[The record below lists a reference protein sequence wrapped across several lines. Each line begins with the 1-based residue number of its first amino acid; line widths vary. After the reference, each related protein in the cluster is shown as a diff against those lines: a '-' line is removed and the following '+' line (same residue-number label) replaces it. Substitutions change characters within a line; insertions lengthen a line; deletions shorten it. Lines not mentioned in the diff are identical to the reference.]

1 MEKKTISEPTVVLS
15 LDYINRVFQA
25 LRHSKRNLY
34 ESNLTNYNLGLS
46 NDIDNHLSMIDEVL
60 KGLRII
66 VNDPQSFYLKK

>member
-1 MEKKTISEPTVVLS
+1 MEKKSISEPTVVLS
-15 LDYINRVFQA
+15 LDYINRVYQA
-25 LRHSKRNLY
+25 LRYSKRNLY